1 MFGSDFQDIKI
12 VINGISLL
20 ARVTGKWKV
29 RERVA
34 YQHCNISTS
43 WHHVLFS
50 PPTTTVLLTV
60 YLLYP
65 YNQRSLLQRIFKP
78 DRTLSCLALRL
89 RSLAAEICRTLF
101 PLLSSCFCVEAST
114 LLLAYPNVSHYLHLY
129 RSIIYANHITQ
140 SIGTVQVKHWYMV
153 SNIIYCCYS
162 LTYRYISFIRFL
174 QPIEP
179 LYNLFMPSMCLSIQF
194 FQSLIF
200 L

>member
-1 MFGSDFQDIKI
+1 MCSFPLPQRRSYLPFTGSTLT
-12 VINGISLL
+12 INEACSSVFSNRLL
-20 ARVTGKWKV
+20 FFYAI
-29 RERVA
+29 
-34 YQHCNISTS
+34 H
-43 WHHVLFS
+43 
-50 PPTTTVLLTV
+50 
-60 YLLYP
+60 
-65 YNQRSLLQRIFKP
+65 

-114 LLLAYPNVSHYLHLY
+114 LLLAYPNASHCLHLY

-179 LYNLFMPSMCLSIQF
+179 LSITFSYQVCVSLSNFSSLWSSCSRAASCCFSNSESSKSLSNLIVSRPELRDRAT
-194 FQSLIF
+194 
-200 L
+200 